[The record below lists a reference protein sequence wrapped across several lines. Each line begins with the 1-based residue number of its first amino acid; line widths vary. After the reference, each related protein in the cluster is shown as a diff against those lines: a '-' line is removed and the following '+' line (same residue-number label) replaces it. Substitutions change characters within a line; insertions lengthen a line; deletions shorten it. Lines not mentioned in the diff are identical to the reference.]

1 MILNNGDTGLVHS
14 TKCTDG
20 DIFRKFTWLGFMYSC
35 FTAGVSDQFRKIQE
49 FYKAK
54 VEAFKVWNS
63 YKTWHEITRLSAPA
77 QISHILLKVWL
88 CWSRL
93 RAVWWLV
100 DTGYLFRWFPTAVSW
115 SRTLPG
121 PSRCPGSFSPRPCNK
136 TSFEPRPWRV
146 TRDSW
151 HVTADTWHSVTSRL
165 FAASPKVSRGQ
176 NDSSRQRCDKQLV
189 VRERGDITITITF
202 GAEGLLWRFEV
213 SQTECQNILSTKTT
227 FQTWFSLLRHGH
239 KTSISTEAR

>member
-1 MILNNGDTGLVHS
+1 MILNNGDTRLVHS

-20 DIFRKFTWLGFMYSC
+20 DIFRKFTWLGVLYSC
-35 FTAGVSDQFRKIQE
+35 FNAGVSNQFRRIQK
-49 FYKAK
+49 FYKAE
-54 VEAFKVWNS
+54 VEGFKSWNS

-77 QISHILLKVWL
+77 QISHILLKVWFG
-88 CWSRL
+88 WSLL
-93 RAVWWLV
+93 RAVWWTLHWIPV
-100 DTGYLFRWFPTAVSW
+100 PLIPDGRILESYTAGPITL
-115 SRTLPG
+115 SRIF
-121 PSRCPGSFSPRPCNK
+121 FSSALQQNFFSAAGRGNA
-136 TSFEPRPWRV
+136 WRM
-146 TRDSW
+146 
-151 HVTADTWHSVTSRL
+151 TADTWHSVTSRL

-176 NDSSRQRCDKQLV
+176 NDSSRQRCDKQLVV

>member
-1 MILNNGDTGLVHS
+1 MILNNGDTRLVHS

-20 DIFRKFTWLGFMYSC
+20 DIFRKFTWLDLLYSC
-35 FTAGVSDQFRKIQE
+35 LNAGVSDQFRRIQE
-49 FYKAK
+49 FYKAE
-54 VEAFKVWNS
+54 VEAFKSWNS

-88 CWSRL
+88 CWSLL
-93 RAVWWLV
+93 RAVRWTLGTCSV
-100 DTGYLFRWFPTAVSW
+100 DSRRPYPGVVHCRAHHAVQDLFLLGPATKLLF
-115 SRTLPG
+115 SRG
-121 PSRCPGSFSPRPCNK
+121 
-136 TSFEPRPWRV
+136 
-146 TRDSW
+146 RDTW

>member
-20 DIFRKFTWLGFMYSC
+20 DIFRKFTWLDLLYSC
-35 FTAGVSDQFRKIQE
+35 LNAGVSDQFRRIQE
-49 FYKAK
+49 FYKAE
-54 VEAFKVWNS
+54 VEAFKSWNS

-88 CWSRL
+88 CWSLL
-93 RAVWWLV
+93 RAVRWTLGTCSV
-100 DTGYLFRWFPTAVSW
+100 DSRRPYPGVVHCRAHHAVQDLFLLGPATKLLF
-115 SRTLPG
+115 SRG
-121 PSRCPGSFSPRPCNK
+121 
-136 TSFEPRPWRV
+136 
-146 TRDSW
+146 RDAW

-189 VRERGDITITITF
+189 VVRERGDITITF
-202 GAEGLLWRFEV
+202 GAVVKVWSISNRMSKYFINKNNFSDMVLSSKTR
-213 SQTECQNILSTKTT
+213 TQNIN
-227 FQTWFSLLRHGH
+227 
-239 KTSISTEAR
+239 